1 MLFPAFQINKIK
13 CLLMNCKNE
22 LELSSTTWRLPHLW
36 KGDRLII
43 AKLSCVPAARGANV
57 PHGMQRSAICRGCS
71 HDILVSMQ

>member
-43 AKLSCVPAARGANV
+43 AKLSCVPAARGADV
-57 PHGMQRSAICRGCS
+57 PRGMQRM
-71 HDILVSMQ
+71 LP